1 MKRIFVPTRD
11 GTDWQRL
18 LAKPTLHWKMGASAM
33 TAAASWEDASREL
46 PAEISSLLSRT
57 SEPGLVD
64 LSLLA
69 ALPEWQV
76 ALPGGDTTSNT
87 DVLAICRN
95 ESGVCI
101 VAVEAK
107 VLEDFGP
114 LLKDK
119 RAGASPN
126 QERRLAYLHELLGV
140 SAFDDAIRYQL
151 LHRTASALL
160 TAQQFHAHCAVMLVH
175 AFGTPVARRSDFTA
189 FCAAMG
195 STEVSPGVW
204 RATLAAGPTLYLAWC
219 DGDPK
224 YLATE
229 LPRMEIAALGQTQT
243 N

>member
-33 TAAASWEDASREL
+33 TAAASWEDASGEL

-57 SEPGLVD
+57 SEPSLVD

-175 AFGTPVARRSDFTA
+175 GTPAPETVGLHRLLRRHGLDGSHYRRLARCVECGAYSVLGLVRRGLQVPFRGVAENGD
-189 FCAAMG
+189 CG
-195 STEVSPGVW
+195 HV
-204 RATLAAGPTLYLAWC
+204 AGA
-219 DGDPK
+219 
-224 YLATE
+224 
-229 LPRMEIAALGQTQT
+229 

>member
-11 GTDWQRL
+11 GTDWQKL
-18 LAKPTLHWKMGASAM
+18 LAKPTLHWKKGASAM
-33 TAAASWEDASREL
+33 TAAASWEGALGEL
-46 PAEISSLLSRT
+46 PAEIASLLSGT
-57 SEPGLVD
+57 GEPGLIG

-76 ALPGGDTTSNT
+76 ALPGGETTSNT

-95 ESGVCI
+95 ELGLCI

-114 LLKDK
+114 LLNVK
-119 RAGASPN
+119 REGASPN

-140 SAFDDAIRYQL
+140 SRFDDAIRYQL

-160 TAQQFHAHCAVMLVH
+160 TARQFHARCAVVLVH
-175 AFGTPVARRSDFTA
+175 AFGTPAQRRSDFTA

-204 RATLAAGPTLYLAWC
+204 RAMLATGPTLYLAWC

-229 LPRMEIAALGQTQT
+229 LPRMEIAATSQAQTD
-243 N
+243 

>member
-1 MKRIFVPTRD
+1 VKRIFVPTRD

-18 LAKPTLHWKMGASAM
+18 LAKPTLHWKSGASAM
-33 TAAASWEDASREL
+33 TAAASWEDAGGKL
-46 PAEISSLLSRT
+46 PAEITVLLSGSR
-57 SEPGLVD
+57 EPDLVD
-64 LSLLA
+64 LTLLA

-95 ESGVCI
+95 DLGVCI
-101 VAVEAK
+101 LAVEAK

-126 QERRLAYLHELLGV
+126 QERRLAYLHEILGV
-140 SAFDDAIRYQL
+140 PAFDNAIRYQL

-160 TAQQFHAHCAVMLVH
+160 TARQFHAHCAVMLVH
-175 AFGTPVARRSDFTA
+175 AFGTPAQRRSDFTA
-189 FCAAMG
+189 FCTAMG
-195 STEVSPGVW
+195 ATEVCSGVW
-204 RATLAAGPTLYLAWC
+204 RAALNAGPTLYLAWC

-224 YLATE
+224 YLAVE
-229 LPRMEIAALGQTQT
+229 LPRMQIAGTPPAQAE
-243 N
+243 